1 MSDPVELVLGGKT
14 HDIGAFMVR
23 RTLPQAKR
31 RHLGPFVFF
40 DEVGPATL
48 KQGEGMDVRPH
59 PHIGLSTVTYLF
71 DGEILHR
78 DSLGFVQAIKPGALN
93 WMTAGKGIVH
103 SERTDP
109 ALRGGGLKIHGIQ
122 TWVALPPDLEECEPS
137 FSHHPAETLPE
148 TKIGGVALKLIL
160 GSAYGLVSPVPS
172 AWPIFYVHAEFA
184 AGTALTMTDEHQE
197 RGFYVVSGK
206 LDVAGKSYGP
216 GELVVLRD
224 GETNVTL
231 RASEQTRAMLLGGK
245 ALPGARTIWWNFVS
259 SDKDRL
265 ERAKAAWKAGEFP
278 KVPGET
284 EFIPLPD

>member
-1 MSDPVELVLGGKT
+1 MTDPVDLVLTGKM
-14 HDIGAFMVR
+14 HDIGAFVVR

-31 RHLGPFVFF
+31 RYLGPFVFF
-40 DEVGPATL
+40 DEMGPATL
-48 KQGEGMDVRPH
+48 KPGEGMDVRPH

-78 DSLGFVQAIKPGALN
+78 DSLGFVQPIQPGALN

-109 ALRGGGLKIHGIQ
+109 AKREGGLKMHGIQ
-122 TWVALPPDLEECEPS
+122 TWVALPPDQEECAPS
-137 FSHHPAETLPE
+137 FAHHPANTLPE
-148 TKIGGVALKLIL
+148 TTIGGVALKLIL
-160 GSAYGLVSPVPS
+160 GDAYGLVSPVPS
-172 AWPIFYVHAEFA
+172 AWPIFYLHAEFP
-184 AGTALTMTDEHQE
+184 AGASLAMTDAHPD

-206 LDVAGKSYGP
+206 LEVAGKSYGP
-216 GELVVLRD
+216 GELVILRE

-231 RASEQTRAMLLGGK
+231 RAAEQTRAMLLGGK
-245 ALPGARTIWWNFVS
+245 KLPGERTIWWNFVS

-284 EFIPLPD
+284 EFIPLPE